1 MIRYFA
7 THPTAANIVML
18 AIIAVGLAALPG
30 LNKESFPIVDKH
42 QVQVSVAYPGATA
55 SDVEDGLCNRLEDAT
70 DGISFMDEQ
79 ICEARDNLGIL
90 TLEMQEEGDMSLFVD
105 DVKTA
110 IDGIQDFP
118 DEAEDPVIKTLGR
131 TSPVISIALTANKLT
146 RAELKALAEYYR
158 NKLLALPTIP
168 IVEIQGF
175 STHELSVRVR
185 EEILLK
191 YQLSIQD
198 IANLIQQQALE
209 LPAGI
214 LETQGT
220 SYQIRFDNVRETA
233 AALGDLVILSSEKGG
248 EIRLGDIARI
258 EDRFDLPEKR
268 AEINGKPAALLKVS
282 KNTIDDSLTV
292 LDAVTQ
298 FVEQENER
306 LPEGT
311 ELTLTQDRVSIVKQR
326 LKLLLTNGWQ
336 GLVLASLTLL
346 LFFNW
351 RYTIWV
357 ALGLP
362 ISFLGGLAIMSS
374 LGHSI
379 NMISMV
385 ALLMSIGILMDDA
398 IVLSESIDHEYKK
411 GKSPLQSAID
421 GTSRVFGGVFSSFLT
436 SVLLFGSLL
445 FMKGDLGQI
454 LGVLPVVLISVLTI
468 SLLEA
473 FLVLPHHLK
482 HSLEHFHHREPP
494 QWRQTF
500 EIFFNNVRE
509 RVGRTTEFA
518 IRFRYATV
526 GIAFALLILS
536 IGLIVTGTLKFK
548 AFPDIEGDSLE
559 ARILLPQGSPLAHTE
574 AVVEQ
579 LLKGLGKTHQT
590 LGKKESEPLVEN
602 VQVTYSQNSDSAEKG
617 AHLATISIDL
627 LGAEERHSTLS
638 EFISLWRK
646 NSGDIPNAISVQY
659 KEPRIGPAGR
669 AIEIR
674 MSGQN
679 LAQLSKASWELQN
692 WLRGYDGVYNLLD
705 DLRPGKPQ
713 FSVQLKPGALS
724 SGITSQTV
732 ATQLRAAYQGV
743 KVSELYEGREAYE
756 INVKLDSPFEQA
768 LSDFDNLEIF
778 TGNSESIPLSSL
790 AKITEERDFARI
802 EHVNHQRIINVFGD
816 IDATLANTSE
826 IMKDTQQRFL
836 PVLEDRYPGIKI
848 GLKGEVESGG
858 KTNRSILAGF
868 ALGLIGVFLLL
879 SLQFKNYREP
889 LMVMVNIPLALIG
902 AIWGHIIMGLDFTM
916 PSMIGFVSLAGV
928 VVNDSILLTVFVKH
942 HVNEGMHLHNAA
954 TQAVHD
960 RFRAI
965 FLTSAT
971 TVAGMTPLLFETS
984 MQAQILVPIVT
995 SLVFGMLASTLLI
1008 MVVLPSLYAIMEDI
1022 GFVKIRA
1029 KAINSISY

>member
-1 MIRYFA
+1 
-7 THPTAANIVML
+7 
-18 AIIAVGLAALPG
+18 
-30 LNKESFPIVDKH
+30 
-42 QVQVSVAYPGATA
+42 
-55 SDVEDGLCNRLEDAT
+55 
-70 DGISFMDEQ
+70 
-79 ICEARDNLGIL
+79 
-90 TLEMQEEGDMSLFVD
+90 
-105 DVKTA
+105 
-110 IDGIQDFP
+110 
-118 DEAEDPVIKTLGR
+118 
-131 TSPVISIALTANKLT
+131 
-146 RAELKALAEYYR
+146 
-158 NKLLALPTIP
+158 
-168 IVEIQGF
+168 
-175 STHELSVRVR
+175 
-185 EEILLK
+185 
-191 YQLSIQD
+191 
-198 IANLIQQQALE
+198 
-209 LPAGI
+209 
-214 LETQGT
+214 
-220 SYQIRFDNVRETA
+220 
-233 AALGDLVILSSEKGG
+233 VILSSEKGG

-258 EDRFDLPEKR
+258 KDKFDRPEER
-268 AEINGKPAALLKVS
+268 IEVNGKSAAILQVS
-282 KNTIDDSLTV
+282 KNTIDDSLKV

-298 FVEQENER
+298 FVEQENQR

-311 ELTLTQDRVSIVKQR
+311 ELTLTQDRTSIVKQR

-336 GLVLASLTLL
+336 GLVLATLALL

-351 RYTIWV
+351 RYTVWV

-362 ISFLGGLAIMSS
+362 ISFLGGLAIMSG

-421 GTSRVFGGVFSSFLT
+421 GTSRVLGGVFASFLT

-445 FMKGDLGQI
+445 FMKGDLGQV

-482 HSLEHFHHREPP
+482 HSLEHFHHRESPR
-494 QWRQTF
+494 WRQRF
-500 EIFFNNVRE
+500 EAGFEKLRE
-509 RVGRTTEFA
+509 RVGRIAEFA

-536 IGLIVTGTLKFK
+536 IGLIATGTLKFK
-548 AFPDIEGDSLE
+548 AFPDLEGDSLE
-559 ARILLPQGSPLAHTE
+559 ARIILPQGTPLATTE
-574 AVVEQ
+574 SVVDQ
-579 LLKGLGKTHQT
+579 LLKGLDETHQ
-590 LGKKESEPLVEN
+590 LLAEKESEPLLEN
-602 VQVTYSQNSDSAEKG
+602 VQVAYSKNKDSAEEG

-627 LGAEERHSTLS
+627 LAAEKRISTLA
-638 EFISLWRK
+638 EFIPLWREK
-646 NSGDIPNAISVQY
+646 TGDIPDAVSVQF
-659 KEPRIGPAGR
+659 KEPVVGPAGR

-674 MSGQN
+674 ISGQE
-679 LAQLSKASWELQN
+679 LEPLSKASWDLQN

-724 SGITSQTV
+724 SGVTSQNV
-732 ATQLRAAYQGV
+732 AAQLRAAYQGT
-743 KVSELYEGREAYE
+743 KVSDIYKGREAYE
-756 INVKLDSPFEQA
+756 INVKLDSPFEKA

-778 TGNSESIPLSSL
+778 TTNGEGIPLSSL
-790 AKITEERDFARI
+790 ANISEERDFARI
-802 EHVNHQRIINVFGD
+802 GHVNHQRVINIFGD
-816 IDATLANTSE
+816 INAAIANTSE
-826 IMKDTQQRFL
+826 IMSDTKNQFL
-836 PVLEDRYPGIKI
+836 PILEERYPGIKI
-848 GLKGEVESGG
+848 SLKGEVESGG
-858 KTNRSILAGF
+858 ETNRSILIGF

-889 LMVMVNIPLALIG
+889 LIVMMNIPLALIG
-902 AIWGHIIMGLDFTM
+902 AIWGHMIMGLDFTM

-928 VVNDSILLTVFVKH
+928 VVNDSILLVVFVKH
-942 HVNEGMHLHNAA
+942 HVGEGMHLHDAA
-954 TQAVHD
+954 TQAVRD

-1008 MVVLPSLYAIMEDI
+1008 IIVLPSVYAIMEDI
-1022 GFVKIRA
+1022 GFVEIRA
-1029 KAINSISY
+1029 EAVNSVL

>member
-7 THPTAANIVML
+7 AHPTAANIVML
-18 AIIAVGLAALPG
+18 AIIALGLAALPG
-30 LNKESFPIVDKH
+30 LNKESFPIVDKY
-42 QVQVSVAYPGATA
+42 QVQVSVAYPGASAT
-55 SDVEDGLCNRLEDAT
+55 DVEDGLCNRFEDAT
-70 DGISFMDEQ
+70 DGISFMEEQ
-79 ICEARDNLGIL
+79 ACEARDNLGIL
-90 TLEMQEEGDMSLFVD
+90 TLDMQEEGDMQLFVD

-131 TSPVISIALTANKLT
+131 TSPVISVALTADKLT

-158 NKLLALPTIP
+158 NRLLALPAVP
-168 IVEIQGF
+168 IVEIDGF
-175 STHELSVRVR
+175 STHELSVLVR
-185 EEILLK
+185 EEVLLK
-191 YQLSIQD
+191 YQLSVQD
-198 IANLIQQQALE
+198 VANLIKQQALE
-209 LPAGI
+209 LPAGV

-220 SYQIRFDNVRETA
+220 SYQIRFENVRKTA
-233 AALGDLVILSSEKGG
+233 AALADLVILNSEKGG

-258 EDRFDLPEKR
+258 EDKFDLPEKR
-268 AEINGKPAALLKVS
+268 AEVNGKPAALLKVS

-292 LDAVTQ
+292 LDAVTE
-298 FVEQENER
+298 FVEIENAR

-311 ELTLTQDRVSIVKQR
+311 ELTLTQDRASIVKQR
-326 LKLLLTNGWQ
+326 LKLLITNGWQ
-336 GLVLASLTLL
+336 GLVLATLALL

-362 ISFLGGLAIMSS
+362 ISFLGGLAILSS

-421 GTSRVFGGVFSSFLT
+421 GTSRVLGGILASFLT

-445 FMKGDLGQI
+445 FMKGDLGQV

-473 FLVLPHHLK
+473 FLILPHHLK
-482 HSLEHFHHREPP
+482 HSLEHFHHRELPK
-494 QWRQTF
+494 WRQRF
-500 EIFFNNVRE
+500 EAWFEKLRE
-509 RVGRTTEFA
+509 RVGRTAEFA

-526 GIAFALLILS
+526 GIAFAMLILS
-536 IGLIVTGTLKFK
+536 IGLIITGTLKFK
-548 AFPDIEGDSLE
+548 AFPDLEGDSLE
-559 ARILLPQGSPLAHTE
+559 ARVLLPQGTSLATTE
-574 AVVEQ
+574 LVVNQ
-579 LLKGLGKTHQT
+579 LLKGLKETQQL
-590 LGKKESEPLVEN
+590 LGEKESEPLLEN
-602 VQVTYSQNSDSAEKG
+602 TQVTYSKNSDSAEEG

-627 LGAEERHSTLS
+627 LGAEKRTSTLA
-638 EFISLWRK
+638 EFIPLWRK
-646 NSGDIPNAISVQY
+646 KAGDIPDAISVQF
-659 KEPRIGPAGR
+659 KEPQVGPAGR
-669 AIEIR
+669 AIEVRI
-674 MSGQN
+674 SGQD
-679 LAQLSKASWELQN
+679 LKQLSKASWDLQN

-713 FSVQLKPGALS
+713 FTVQLKPGALS
-724 SGITSQTV
+724 SGVTSQTV
-732 ATQLRAAYQGV
+732 SAQLRAAYQGI
-743 KVSELYEGREAYE
+743 KVSDIYKGREAYE
-756 INVKLDSPFEQA
+756 INVKLDSPLEQA

-778 TGNSESIPLSSL
+778 TDNGEGIPISSL
-790 AKITEERDFARI
+790 ANIQEERDFARI
-802 EHVNHQRIINVFGD
+802 GHVNHQRVINIFGD
-816 IDATLANTSE
+816 INAAIANTSE
-826 IMKDTQQRFL
+826 IMNDTKKQFL
-836 PVLEDRYPGIKI
+836 PVLEQRYPGIKI

-858 KTNRSILAGF
+858 ETNRSILVGF

-889 LMVMVNIPLALIG
+889 LIVMINIPLALIG
-902 AIWGHIIMGLDFTM
+902 AIWGHMIMGLDFTM

-928 VVNDSILLTVFVKH
+928 VVNDSILLVVFVKH
-942 HVNEGMHLHNAA
+942 HVGEGMHLHDAA

-984 MQAQILVPIVT
+984 MQAQVLVPIVT

-1008 MVVLPSLYAIMEDI
+1008 IIVLPSTYAIMEDI
-1022 GFVKIRA
+1022 GFVEIRA
-1029 KAINSISY
+1029 DTVNSVS